1 MIKLNPK
8 SFFFTNV
15 GSIIKLVKF
24 TVKYGKFMDFF
35 IFIAVTSTLTL
46 GRLNIIYSFWYL
58 TIKIDRSVK
67 FFRNIGIT
75 EKVRSIR

>member
-1 MIKLNPK
+1 
-8 SFFFTNV
+8 
-15 GSIIKLVKF
+15 
-24 TVKYGKFMDFF
+24 MDFF